1 MEESN
6 VARLARIYNLDVG
19 IDVND
24 NITLHFDCGY
34 VKDGPFLIGTCGRG
48 RTVEEAA
55 DDYYRKIRG
64 KLIVIDRAYEQRKEF
79 YVY

>member
-1 MEESN
+1 MTESN
-6 VARLARIYNLDVG
+6 VSRLARIYNLDVG
-19 IDVND
+19 IDVNN
-24 NITLHFDCGY
+24 NITLHFDNGY
-34 VKDGPFLIGTCGRG
+34 VKDGPFLVGTCGRG

-55 DDYYRKIRG
+55 EDYYRKIRG

>member
-1 MEESN
+1 MTESN
-6 VARLARIYNLDVG
+6 VSRLARIYNLDVG

-24 NITLHFDCGY
+24 NITLQFDNGY
-34 VKDGPFLIGTCGRG
+34 DKDGPFLVGTCGRG

-55 DDYYRKIRG
+55 EDYYRKIRG